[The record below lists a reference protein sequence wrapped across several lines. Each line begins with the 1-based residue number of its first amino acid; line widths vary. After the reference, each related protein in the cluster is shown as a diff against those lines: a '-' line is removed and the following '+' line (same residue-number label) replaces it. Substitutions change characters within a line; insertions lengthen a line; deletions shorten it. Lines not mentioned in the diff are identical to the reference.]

1 MPVPNNTVFKIQPAP
16 ITLDLDF
23 LFQTMNS
30 KPIDASVDEK
40 TSLLSSN
47 PSDSS
52 ANVYSEP
59 NEDSNQGGLLTAPL
73 LRSGGTH
80 CICCVI
86 D

>member
-40 TSLLSSN
+40 MDIVSLSFIGMVFTSIPEILSIIFIAMYVLGAS
-47 PSDSS
+47 
-52 ANVYSEP
+52 
-59 NEDSNQGGLLTAPL
+59 
-73 LRSGGTH
+73 
-80 CICCVI
+80 I
-86 D
+86 

>member
-1 MPVPNNTVFKIQPAP
+1 MPVPNNPVFKIQPAP

-80 CICCVI
+80 SIF
-86 D
+86 